1 MHLELSSPRSLSR
14 RLVRTPYDVI
24 WFACVLLVCAQNLTR
39 WGGALLELSQVRAG
53 PDGLKLLEG
62 IASSD

>member
-1 MHLELSSPRSLSR
+1 
-14 RLVRTPYDVI
+14 V
-24 WFACVLLVCAQNLTR
+24 FLVCAQNLTR